1 MKDTIF
7 VFQTQSSAWDSHMDD
22 NLKNALLIDWSRKI
36 GLKGTETS
44 IVCLEALKKSG
55 RLFQA
60 GKGLLR

>member
-1 MKDTIF
+1 
-7 VFQTQSSAWDSHMDD
+7 MDD
-22 NLKNALLIDWSRKI
+22 NLINALLIDWSRKI